1 MIFILSAILSETRA
15 YFESVIFLFFVGGN
29 WNKRNRMPSPKIS
42 VLMPVW
48 NGERFLAEAV
58 ESILAQTFADFE
70 LIAVDGGSTDRT
82 LEILVGYRDPR
93 IRIFQAPPGIVPA
106 LNFGIARARGNW
118 IARHD
123 ADDISLPQRLALQWA
138 AINRKPD
145 VVLCHTD
152 VALTGENIEAIGRAR
167 FPRSQAFLALK
178 LCYQCPIV
186 HGSVLFKKEAVLAVG
201 GYQGQQA
208 EDYGLWGRLIEN
220 GRVIGIPKKL
230 VRFRIHEVSASKRHR
245 EVMTAAAE
253 KIAIEHCRRFMNLSN
268 EDARRAHGVLVAH
281 GKCRWP
287 EWSWF
292 LRHCTPR
299 LRWKSA
305 ETYAWLGWQTLKT
318 LF

>member
-1 MIFILSAILSETRA
+1 MRDLP
-15 YFESVIFLFFVGGN
+15 FLLGCN
-29 WNKRNRMPSPKIS
+29 WNKRSRMPSPQIS

-48 NGERFLAEAV
+48 NGERFLAESV
-58 ESILAQTFADFE
+58 ESLLTQTFTDFE
-70 LIAVDGGSTDRT
+70 VVVVDGGSTDRT
-82 LEILVGYRDPR
+82 LEILAGHNDPR
-93 IRIFQAPPGIVPA
+93 IKIFQAPPGIVPA
-106 LNFGIARARGNW
+106 LNFGIEQARGKW

-138 AINRKPD
+138 AVNREPTA
-145 VVLCHTD
+145 VFCHTD
-152 VALTGENIEAIGRAR
+152 VELIGEDVETIGRAR
-167 FPRSQAFLALK
+167 FPRSQAFLTLK
-178 LCYQCPIV
+178 LCYQCPVV
-186 HGSVLFKKEAVLAVG
+186 HGSVLFKKETVLAVG

-230 VRFRIHEVSASKRHR
+230 LKFRIHEVSASKRHR
-245 EVMTAAAE
+245 EAMTAAAE
-253 KIAIEHCRRFMNLSN
+253 KIAIEHCRRFMRLSD

-281 GKCRWP
+281 GQCRWL

-292 LRHCTPR
+292 LRYCVPR

-305 ETYAWLGWQTLKT
+305 ETYAWLGWQTFKT